1 MTSNSATIEDLK
13 RRLMESWSLCDDNE
27 DITGTY
33 LDMRDEPMTSPSN
46 LLYNNS
52 PNISKMNSSTSSS
65 YVPNSADEYDMSKSA
80 SKSATKTSQ
89 QSVSSPSSGKG
100 FLRYNSFRMENFCF
114 DYPVTTV
121 P

>member
-33 LDMRDEPMTSPSN
+33 LDMRDEPMMSPANS
-46 LLYNNS
+46 LYNTS
-52 PNISKMNSSTSSS
+52 QNISKMNLSTMGSFGQ
-65 YVPNSADEYDMSKSA
+65 VGANENGVGRSA
-80 SKSATKTSQ
+80 SKSPQ

-100 FLRYNSFRMENFCF
+100 FLPSDFLQSDNN
-114 DYPVTTV
+114 V
-121 P
+121 